1 MNLCT
6 VQYTKDTQT
15 VLIHFQMSFRHD
27 LPHQL
32 SIIFM
37 MILFQLILVISSW
50 LIKENYS
57 SFIYYVNNKQH
68 KTSYSFSVLLDIY
81 ALNTVFILVTIL
93 MTLKCNVKCI
103 DIQLPISITEEYTGM
118 QHIQD

>member
-15 VLIHFQMSFRHD
+15 VLIYFQMSFRHD

-37 MILFQLILVISSW
+37 TILFQLILVISSW

-68 KTSYSFSVLLDIY
+68 KKTI
-81 ALNTVFILVTIL
+81 ALV
-93 MTLKCNVKCI
+93 
-103 DIQLPISITEEYTGM
+103 YY
-118 QHIQD
+118 